1 MVFERLMRRHG
12 GAGTRSGSGRACAR
26 WAGRHDG
33 AMTDLH
39 LAQDPDADAL
49 LSRDPLALL
58 LGMLLDQ
65 HLLSRRNNAVG

>member
-1 MVFERLMRRHG
+1 
-12 GAGTRSGSGRACAR
+12 
-26 WAGRHDG
+26 
-33 AMTDLH
+33 MTDLH